1 MISPFARELSPMD
14 PRQVTIEVPT
24 RTVIKVIALVGAA
37 YAGWE
42 ILGDGRQVLTWLGIA
57 FFIALA
63 LNPIVVFFERW
74 LSRSWAVVVVFLL
87 LLLALAGFL
96 ALLVIPLAGQI
107 DDLERAA
114 PGYIDQLRH
123 DSTIRELNER
133 YAVIQKAQEAAKQ
146 VTPKAFGALTAV
158 ATGIAAAITVL
169 FLTLFLLLE
178 MPGLA
183 QAILSMLEPETAAR
197 VRTIS
202 GDVNRRVGGYVLGNV
217 LISIIAGFVIGVSLW
232 ILGVP
237 YAAALAVLMGIFDLV
252 PLVGATIGALAAIGV
267 AFATQGVTAGVIM
280 IVVNVVYQQVENH
293 VLQPLVYR
301 RTVELSAFLVLVAV
315 LVGGGTARVRGR
327 AGRDPGGR
335 LHPGDPARAAQC
347 ACADG
352 AGSAARPP
360 PAAAPSPCARASARS
375 PRCRSRPGSRT
386 GRPARCA
393 R

>member
-1 MISPFARELSPMD
+1 MD

-42 ILGDGRQVLTWLGIA
+42 ILGNARDVLTWLGIA
-57 FFIALA
+57 FFMALA

-107 DDLERAA
+107 DHLERAA

-123 DSTIRELNER
+123 DSTIRELNDR
-133 YAVIQKAQEAAKQ
+133 YAVIQKAQEAAKE

-183 QAILSMLEPETAAR
+183 QAALSLMEPETAAR
-197 VRTIS
+197 VRSIS

-217 LISIIAGFVIGVSLW
+217 LISIIAAFVIGVSLW

-237 YAAALAVLMGIFDLV
+237 YAAALAVFMGIFDLV

-280 IVVNVVYQQVENH
+280 IVVNIVYQQVENH
-293 VLQPLVYR
+293 VLQPVVYR

-315 LVGGGTARVRGR
+315 LVGAALLGFVGALVAIPVAGSIQVILRELLRGRVR
-327 AGRDPGGR
+327 AAPDPQ
-335 LHPGDPARAAQC
+335 PE
-347 ACADG
+347 
-352 AGSAARPP
+352 PP
-360 PAAAPSPCARASARS
+360 PAAAASP
-375 PRCRSRPGSRT
+375 
-386 GRPARCA
+386 
-393 R
+393 